1 MNPLLQNP
9 LLQAVYEIQEAT
21 LLMGRSFGR
30 ALSKPYYFREI
41 IMQMDTIGFGS
52 LMIIILTGGFTGGV
66 LALQTGATLQTFGAT
81 GVTGTLVMTSMV
93 REMGPVLASL
103 MLAGRVGSAIAAE
116 LGSMVVSEQV
126 DAMRALGS
134 DPVKKLVWP
143 RVLALLVMT
152 PALTLVA
159 DIVGAFGGWLVASAL
174 MNVASSVYISSAKD
188 ALTYND
194 IVGGLIKPAVFGL
207 IIAVVSCRA
216 GLRTYGGTVGV
227 GRSTTQAVVVSD
239 ILILVADFFLSRLIL
254 AFSGS

>member
-1 MNPLLQNP
+1 MNPFFE
-9 LLQAVYEIQEAT
+9 AVYELQEAT
-21 LLMGRSFGR
+21 LMAGRAFGR
-30 ALSKPYYFREI
+30 AFSRPYYLREI
-41 IMQMDTIGFGS
+41 IVQMDVIGVGS
-52 LMIIILTGGFTGGV
+52 LMIIILTGVFTGGV
-66 LALQTGATLQTFGAT
+66 LALQTSNTLKTFGAT
-81 GVTGTLVMTSMV
+81 GVTGQLVMTSMV

-126 DAMRALGS
+126 DAMRALGT

-143 RVLALLVMT
+143 RIFALMVMT

-159 DIVGAFGGWLVASAL
+159 DIVGAVGGWAVASAL

-194 IVGGLIKPAVFGL
+194 IIGGMLKPAVFGF

-216 GLRTYGGTVGV
+216 GLRTHGGTVGV
-227 GRSTTQAVVVSD
+227 GRSTTQAVVLSD
-239 ILILVADFFLSRLIL
+239 ILILASDFFLSRLIL
-254 AFSGS
+254 AFS